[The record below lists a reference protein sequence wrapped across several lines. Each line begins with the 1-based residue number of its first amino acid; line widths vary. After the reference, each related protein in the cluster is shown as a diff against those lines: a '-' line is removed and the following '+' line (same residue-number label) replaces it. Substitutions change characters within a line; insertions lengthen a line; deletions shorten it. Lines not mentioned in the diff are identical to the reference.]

1 MRASRF
7 LLASI
12 CAAGWLI
19 SACGGNA
26 TSTSPSDPI
35 ESAVP
40 PPVDRGPAPAPQPPP
55 ASAKCDATKAQWAI
69 GERASMDLLDRA
81 REAAQASVARFIRP
95 NEAITLEFL
104 PWRLNLGLDA
114 HDVVTSISC
123 G

>member
-12 CAAGWLI
+12 CAAGWLT

-40 PPVDRGPAPAPQPPP
+40 PSVDRGPAPAPQPPP

-114 HDVVTSISC
+114 HDVVKSISC